1 MNKDNFKT
9 KLCKNW
15 DSGYCKFKEE
25 CHFAHGTDD
34 MRELKPKECWF
45 DKQGICKNG
54 LLCSFTHKNSTVEE
68 TETKSLKTEKTENPE
83 TCWGTNTPKKNSSP
97 FSFDFNSPSPFRVET
112 TVPPA
117 TPKKRRGGP
126 LFPIKNWGETCENEP
141 FEMSD
146 EDVEECYQFFVAF
159 DNMMKR
165 YGSVQKQ
172 LLISALQ
179 K

>member
-9 KLCKNW
+9 KLCMNW
-15 DSGYCKFKEE
+15 ESGTCKFKDK
-25 CHFAHGTDD
+25 CHFAHGAHEL
-34 MRELKPKECWF
+34 RQLKPKECWF

-54 LLCSFTHKNSTVEE
+54 LLCSFTHQNSVKTETVE
-68 TETKSLKTEKTENPE
+68 KKPE
-83 TCWGTNTPKKNSSP
+83 TPVTPVKTP
-97 FSFDFNSPSPFRVET
+97 FSFEFNSPSPFRDET
-112 TVPPA
+112 TVPQ
-117 TPKKRRGGP
+117 TPKKRRNGP

-146 EDVEECYQFFVAF
+146 EDIEECYQFFVSF

-172 LLISALQ
+172 LLISAMQ